1 MINILSKKY
10 KRFIFYLEII
20 LILFLL
26 SLAYHFMPMNNG
38 KKVFY
43 IPSSNIRDI
52 VHTLKNNGYE
62 VTWIDQKMLTLKKIP
77 EEGWY
82 SVTPSKQGR
91 FSFFLHLHTQKTNA
105 LMDIIVYAGET
116 KEEITQRLAKDM
128 NLEQK
133 SLMQYY
139 QTLSQFEEGDILA
152 QRYTLARNAD
162 ENTTIHYLFLASNRT
177 LKEFQNV
184 YVTTPMDKDTLKRL
198 LSIASIIQK
207 ESNSIQEM
215 PLIASVIYNR
225 LEKNMRLQMDGT
237 LNYGKYAH
245 TIITPERIKNDM
257 SLYNTYKYKGLP
269 PHPLSSVS
277 IDTLKASVNPQESK
291 YLFFML
297 TPQGTHGFSETY
309 KEHLEKITVFRKYQ
323 EEKEKKK
330 KAENNQTKS
339 FGIGFKAFEKF
350 RL

>member
-43 IPSSNIRDI
+43 IPSSDIRDI

-128 NLEQK
+128 KLEQK

-177 LKEFQNV
+177 LREFQNV
-184 YVTTPMDKDTLKRL
+184 YVTTPIDKDTLKRL
-198 LSIASIIQK
+198 LTIASIIQK

>member
-43 IPSSNIRDI
+43 IPSSDIRDI

-139 QTLSQFEEGDILA
+139 QTLAQFEEGDILA

-177 LKEFQNV
+177 LREFQKA
-184 YVTTPMDKDTLKRL
+184 YLTTPIDKDSLKRL

-225 LEKNMRLQMDGT
+225 LEKNMRLQIDGT

-297 TPQGTHGFSETY
+297 TPQGTHGFSESY